1 MVISDAVKKKA
12 GAALNKIAAK
22 ADALKVQKQSSGNE
36 KISQIVSRIKTLKG
50 QGGFEGTIER
60 LESQKALILNQLKN
74 QKKQ

>member
-12 GAALNKIAAK
+12 GAAINKLAAK

-36 KISQIVSRIKTLKG
+36 KIAQIDHRIEVLKE
-50 QGGFEGTIER
+50 QGGFVGTIER
-60 LESQKALILNQLKN
+60 LESQKAQILNRLKN